1 MSPAYVRKYVEEHG
15 LERPNRNVK
24 KCLLTRVLEY
34 YPKSKVVGKTE
45 VHEAFVTECPQYVG
59 GRKGKAS
66 LILTSPPY
74 LNRQTY
80 VKDSW
85 LRLWFLDRDT
95 KEIAKNSIESGS
107 IRIFVTF
114 MEKAIAACLQ
124 VVRTGGRIALVCG
137 EAKINVGGKQQ
148 IVHISELAIFAL
160 SNLKL
165 PKGEVAIE
173 RLIRDRKRM
182 VRGSYFAVHAGKS
195 VDNEGQSHHRY
206 GEEEILDCAKR
217 NRISPAGVV
226 RKSRLRI

>member
-1 MSPAYVRKYVEEHG
+1 MPTVRWRAEGQSVPYPHIAAIPESPD
-15 LERPNRNVK
+15 L
-24 KCLLTRVLEY
+24 
-34 YPKSKVVGKTE
+34 
-45 VHEAFVTECPQYVG
+45 
-59 GRKGKAS
+59 
-66 LILTSPPY
+66 
-74 LNRQTY
+74 
-80 VKDSW
+80 VKDSR

-173 RLIRDRKRM
+173 RLTQTEKGWSADRTLRCMLARALITRDRATIGTG
-182 VRGSYFAVHAGKS
+182 RGNPEY
-195 VDNEGQSHHRY
+195 
-206 GEEEILDCAKR
+206 CAKR